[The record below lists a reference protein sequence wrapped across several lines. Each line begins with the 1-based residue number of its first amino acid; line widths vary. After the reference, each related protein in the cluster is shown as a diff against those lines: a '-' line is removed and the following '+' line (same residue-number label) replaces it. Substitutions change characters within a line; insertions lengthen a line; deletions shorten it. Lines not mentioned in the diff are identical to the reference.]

1 MARTQSTTEQVRTR
15 PMRNGMNF
23 KSKIKRAL
31 DHGKNFESY
40 FKIGVSDD
48 YILMRR
54 DFPMQ
59 DIPPSDFSRLLTE
72 MFRRN
77 KEARNGK

>member
-1 MARTQSTTEQVRTR
+1 MK
-15 PMRNGMNF
+15 NGMNF
-23 KSKIKRAL
+23 KSKRKLARDRSAGN
-31 DHGKNFESY
+31 DFEAY

-54 DFPMQ
+54 DFPMRK
-59 DIPPSDFSRLLTE
+59 IPPCDFSRLLIE

-77 KEARNGK
+77 DEVRHGK

>member
-1 MARTQSTTEQVRTR
+1 MS
-15 PMRNGMNF
+15 F
-23 KSKIKRAL
+23 KSPKMLVR
-31 DHGKNFESY
+31 DHERDFESY
-40 FKIGVSDD
+40 FKVGVSDD

-77 KEARNGK
+77 DEVRHGK